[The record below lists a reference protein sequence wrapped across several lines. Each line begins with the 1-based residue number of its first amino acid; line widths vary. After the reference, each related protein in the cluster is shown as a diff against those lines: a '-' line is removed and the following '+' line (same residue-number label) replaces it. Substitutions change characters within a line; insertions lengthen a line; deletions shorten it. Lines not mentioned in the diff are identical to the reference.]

1 MIFSSAAFLAAV
13 ATATGKFLEQHRPQF
28 HFSPGKNWM
37 NDPNG
42 MVFDGTKYQLNYQYH
57 PWGDTWGPMHW
68 GHAEST
74 DLIHWEHKPI
84 AIYPDKFGTIFSGG
98 GTHIA
103 DQTQADKSGLAL
115 GTSVLFYS
123 QHCVY
128 DEDKQGDI
136 AEEDPLSLDCLSLH
150 PPPGDLAE
158 VYVQHQSWASTT
170 DYKTFTK
177 YANNPV
183 IVADLPKYT
192 KNIRDPKVFWHDDAW
207 YMILA
212 NQDRNRFFK
221 SEDLKAWSETGS
233 FGGEGQ
239 FPTAGDAVWECPD
252 LFKVGEDWIHIVSVN
267 PGGNPDLKGSGS
279 FYFMGTFD
287 ADSSGTFKPD
297 SRWDDKETPAVWLD
311 AGIDNYAGLVWNNL
325 EGAPVFT
332 GWMSNWAYGGEVPTS
347 PWRSAM
353 TVPRV
358 ISTVDVDGVKWVRTM
373 PHDNIG
379 SLRCTVSDDHSGD
392 IDAEQEEKL
401 EPAGCAVDSTTF
413 LGLIDLEMTATAT
426 DVADL
431 QITVYFQ
438 TDDAA
443 SYVSIK
449 IDGASI
455 EVDRSNA
462 GNFTQEEWDHAESQV
477 LERTRPLYNN
487 DGKAVKLRALVD
499 RSSIELFFDDG
510 DLAMTMLYFTDS
522 PGSAELRDVRIRNDH
537 ATASVAVE
545 ATAHSLKP
553 IWDHDDMVI
562 PEDPILPGP
571 YLEHHRP
578 QFHFSPAKNWMNDP

>member
-1 MIFSSAAFLAAV
+1 
-13 ATATGKFLEQHRPQF
+13 
-28 HFSPGKNWM
+28 
-37 NDPNG
+37 
-42 MVFDGTKYQLNYQYH
+42 
-57 PWGDTWGPMHW
+57 MHW

-267 PGGNPDLKGSGS
+267 PGGNPALKGSGS

-311 AGIDNYAGLVWNNL
+311 AGIDNYAGLVWNNV

-373 PHDNIG
+373 PQEKIEDI
-379 SLRCTVSDDHSGD
+379 RCGKSDDTNGDLGAGAFVTLKPEPCVVSDRS
-392 IDAEQEEKL
+392 
-401 EPAGCAVDSTTF
+401 F
-413 LGLIDLEMTATAT
+413 RGLMDLEATITADEKDNLNINVHIEVPETGD
-426 DVADL
+426 DVARVT
-431 QITVYFQ
+431 IAVN
-438 TDDAA
+438 
-443 SYVSIK
+443 
-449 IDGASI
+449 GASVQ
-455 EVDRSNA
+455 VDRSKA
-462 GNFTQEEWDHAESQV
+462 GDFTQDNWDHPESQV
-477 LERTRPLYNN
+477 LERTRPLFNI
-487 DGKAVKLRALVD
+487 GGEEVKLRILVD
-499 RSSIELFFDDG
+499 WSSIEIFFDDG
-510 DLAMTMLYFTDS
+510 DMAMTLLYFTDS
-522 PGSAELRDVRIRNDH
+522 PQAVLSQIRIQNE
-537 ATASVAVE
+537 VVE
-545 ATAHSLKP
+545 PITVVATAHSLNP
-553 IWDHDDMVI
+553 IWDHHNMVI
-562 PEDPILPGP
+562 PEDPEQPDPPTNEPTEEPTEEPTKEPTKAPTDAPGP
-571 YLEHHRP
+571 GPTTPEDGTTTEGSGSAGLGSAVALALLLPMLER
-578 QFHFSPAKNWMNDP
+578 